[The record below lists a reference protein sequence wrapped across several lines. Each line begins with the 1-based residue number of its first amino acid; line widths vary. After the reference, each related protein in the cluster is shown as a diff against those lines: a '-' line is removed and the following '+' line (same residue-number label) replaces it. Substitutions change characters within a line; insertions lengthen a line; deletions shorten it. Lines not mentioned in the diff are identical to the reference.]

1 MMGSN
6 PPRLRLLFLAS
17 GLLAGCASDG
27 GVDAST
33 TSSGGVAETTGTAGT
48 AESDASSG
56 APATDGTSEAVDS
69 SGDSSDGTSTTGE
82 PAGAGIPRLPEGNH
96 LGMII
101 GFNPTL
107 PPATATAVDAAWT
120 EALARGMDVGRV
132 QISWAELE
140 PSPGRIDVSPL
151 VEELDALV
159 ADGLT
164 PMVLIE
170 TLDSD
175 SLELPPDLLDPDDP
189 IRLAPGLAFDDATVT
204 GRFAA
209 LLDVAVPVMTERG
222 VFGVSVANEPGTLFE
237 RDTSGTDAVV
247 GFLEAARSHIRTL
260 DPELGVTMTMRE
272 VEVGTPFLASVL
284 GASDFA
290 SMNFYCALPDLT
302 VDATAGTVRL
312 AAMMDATGDLD
323 VVLQELGCP
332 AGPDDG
338 VSTLGAT
345 EALQAGFYAD
355 VGAALAVEP
364 RLRAAFAFQLVDWSP
379 EAIELLESSIQDAP
393 QWFIDRFVESLAT
406 MGMRRYADG
415 TPRPAWTAWLE
426 AQDAL

>member
-1 MMGSN
+1 MTVSAT
-6 PPRLRLLFLAS
+6 RLLFLGS
-17 GLLAGCASDG
+17 GLFVACASDG

-33 TSSGGVAETTGTAGT
+33 TSSGGVAVTTDGTGS
-48 AESDASSG
+48 EASSSAAG
-56 APATDGTSEAVDS
+56 TDGTSAVVDS
-69 SGDSSDGTSTTGE
+69 SGDSSGGTSTTGE
-82 PAGAGIPRLPEGNH
+82 PAGSGIPRLPEGNH
-96 LGMII
+96 LGMIV
-101 GFNPTL
+101 GFNPAL
-107 PPATATAVDAAWT
+107 PPETATAIDGAWT
-120 EALARGMDVGRV
+120 EALAHGMDVGRV

-140 PSPGRIDVSPL
+140 PSPGRIDASPL
-151 VEELDALV
+151 VEQLDALV

-175 SLELPPDLLDPDDP
+175 SLELPADLLDPEDP
-189 IRLAPGLAFDDATVT
+189 SRLAPGLVFDDATVT

-237 RDTSGTDAVV
+237 RDASGTDAVI
-247 GFLEAARSHIRTL
+247 GFLESARSHIHGL

-272 VEVGTPFLASVL
+272 VEVGTPFLASVV

-290 SMNFYCALPDLT
+290 SMNFYCSLPDLT
-302 VDATAGTVRL
+302 VDPTAGTVRL
-312 AAMMDATGDLD
+312 AAMMAATADLD
-323 VVLQELGCP
+323 VVLQEFGCP

-345 EALQAGFYAD
+345 AALQAAFYAD

-379 EAIELLESSIQDAP
+379 EAIALLGASIQDAP

-406 MGMRRYADG
+406 MGMRRYTDG
-415 TPRPAWTAWLE
+415 TPRAAWSTWLA
-426 AQDAL
+426 AQDGL

>member
-1 MMGSN
+1 MTSSAA
-6 PPRLRLLFLAS
+6 RLLLLGS
-17 GLLAGCASDG
+17 GLLVACASDG

-33 TSSGGVAETTGTAGT
+33 TSSGGVAQTTGTTGSE
-48 AESDASSG
+48 ESSS
-56 APATDGTSEAVDS
+56 ATPTDGTTGAVDS
-69 SGDSSDGTSTTGE
+69 SGDSSEGTSTTGE
-82 PAGAGIPRLPEGNH
+82 PAGSGIPRLPAGNH
-96 LGMII
+96 LGMIV
-101 GFNPTL
+101 GFNPAL
-107 PPATATAVDAAWT
+107 PPATATAIDTAWT

-140 PSPGRIDVSPL
+140 PSPGLIDASPL
-151 VEELDALV
+151 VEQLDALV

-189 IRLAPGLAFDDATVT
+189 SLLAPGLAFDDATVT

-209 LLDVAVPVMTERG
+209 LLDVVVPVMTERG

-237 RDTSGTDAVV
+237 RDPSGTDAVI
-247 GFLEAARSHIRTL
+247 GFLDAARSHVRAL

-272 VEVGTPFLASVL
+272 VEVGTPFLASVV

-290 SMNFYCALPDLT
+290 SMNFYCSLPELT

-312 AAMMDATGDLD
+312 AAMMTATGDLD
-323 VVLQELGCP
+323 VVLQEFGCP

-379 EAIELLESSIQDAP
+379 EAIALFEASIQDAP

-415 TPRPAWTAWLE
+415 TPRPAWSAWLD
-426 AQDAL
+426 AQDGL

>member
-1 MMGSN
+1 MIRSTARLSFLLLGS
-6 PPRLRLLFLAS
+6 RLLVA
-17 GLLAGCASDG
+17 CASDG

-33 TSSGGVAETTGTAGT
+33 TSSGGVAETAGT
-48 AESDASSG
+48 TGSEASSS
-56 APATDGTSEAVDS
+56 APATDGTSGAVDS
-69 SGDSSDGTSTTGE
+69 SGDGSDSSGGTSTTGE
-82 PAGAGIPRLPEGNH
+82 PVGSGIPRLPAGNH
-96 LGMII
+96 LGMIV
-101 GFNPTL
+101 GFNPAL
-107 PPATATAVDAAWT
+107 PPATATEIDVAWT
-120 EALARGMDVGRV
+120 EALAHGMDVGRV

-140 PSPGRIDVSPL
+140 PSPGLIDASPL
-151 VEELDALV
+151 VEELVALV

-175 SLELPPDLLDPDDP
+175 SLELPADLLDPDDP
-189 IRLAPGLAFDDATVT
+189 SRLAPGLAFDDATVT

-209 LLDVAVPVMTERG
+209 LLDVVVPVMTERG
-222 VFGVSVANEPGTLFE
+222 VFGVSIANEPGTLFE

-247 GFLEAARSHIRTL
+247 GFLDAARSHVHAL

-272 VEVGTPFLASVL
+272 VEVGTPFLASVV

-290 SMNFYCALPDLT
+290 SMNFYCSLPDLT

-312 AAMMDATGDLD
+312 AAMMAATADLD
-323 VVLQELGCP
+323 VVLQEFGCP
-332 AGPDDG
+332 AGPDD
-338 VSTLGAT
+338 VASTLGAT

-355 VGAALAVEP
+355 IGAALVAEP

-379 EAIELLESSIQDAP
+379 EAIALLEASIQDAP

-406 MGMRRYADG
+406 VGMRRYADG
-415 TPRPAWTAWLE
+415 TPRPAWSAWLD
-426 AQDAL
+426 AQDGL

>member
-1 MMGSN
+1 MTHSAS
-6 PPRLRLLFLAS
+6 RLLLGS
-17 GLLAGCASDG
+17 TLLVACASDG
-27 GVDAST
+27 ALDAST
-33 TSSGGVAETTGTAGT
+33 TSSGGVAQTTSSTA
-48 AESDASSG
+48 AESSST
-56 APATDGTSEAVDS
+56 APATEGTSGAVDS
-69 SGDSSDGTSTTGE
+69 TGDDSSGTSTTGE
-82 PAGAGIPRLPEGNH
+82 PAGSGIPRLPGGNH
-96 LGMII
+96 LGMIV
-101 GFNPTL
+101 GFNPAL
-107 PPATATAVDAAWT
+107 PPATAAAVDDAWT

-140 PSPGRIDVSPL
+140 TSPGRFDVSPL

-159 ADGLT
+159 DDGLT

-175 SLELPPDLLDPDDP
+175 SLELPADLLDPDDP
-189 IRLAPGLAFDDATVT
+189 SRLAPGLAFDDATVT

-209 LLDVAVPVMTERG
+209 LLDVVVPVMTERG

-237 RDTSGTDAVV
+237 RDTSGTDAVI
-247 GFLEAARSHIRTL
+247 GFLDAARSHVHAM

-272 VEVGTPFLASVL
+272 VEVGTPFLASVV

-302 VDATAGTVRL
+302 VDPTAGTVRL
-312 AAMMDATGDLD
+312 AAMMAATGDLD
-323 VVLQELGCP
+323 VVLQEFGCP

-345 EALQAGFYAD
+345 AALQAGFYAD
-355 VGAALAVEP
+355 VAAALAVEP
-364 RLRAAFAFQLVDWSP
+364 RLRAAFAFQLIDWSP
-379 EAIELLESSIQDAP
+379 EAIALLESSIQDAP

-406 MGMRRYADG
+406 MGMLRYADG
-415 TPRPAWTAWLE
+415 TPRPAWTAWLD
-426 AQDAL
+426 AQDGL